1 MYSKLQTEHMPSNTG
16 RNRQGKYEAE
26 HGLGPD
32 EVLEAMDFFVPYT
45 TGELANELGIPRR
58 TTYKYLSR
66 LHEEDRITKKKPE
79 PRRVIWMRGTT
90 Q

>member
-1 MYSKLQTEHMPSNTG
+1 MPTNTG
-16 RNRQGKYEAE
+16 RSKEGKYESE

-32 EVLEAMDFFVPYT
+32 EILDTMDFYVPYT

-58 TTYKYLSR
+58 TAYKYLSE
-66 LHEEDRITKKKPE
+66 LHKEDMITKKKPE
-79 PRRVIWMRGTT
+79 PRRVIWMRGKD